1 MAHNVLGMEGNGMVP
16 GDSGSVFIS
25 SSQEP
30 SASIQKSGCTTQ
42 IHCSYKP
49 LLRNSVAFGKMGM
62 PRVEKLRYRV
72 EMGVWYYNSTELQA
86 IGQTGLTALRRNEEH
101 RAPDSGGWGW
111 GPGGTNLVNHMLPFC
126 AAGTDRLWL
135 SLALSPHHLAFKP

>member
-1 MAHNVLGMEGNGMVP
+1 MVQSSVLSSRTRPCQQKAMAHNVLGMKGNGMVP

-101 RAPDSGGWGW
+101 RAPDSGVGEVLGVQ
-111 GPGGTNLVNHMLPFC
+111 T
-126 AAGTDRLWL
+126 
-135 SLALSPHHLAFKP
+135 